1 MSALKELNVIICG
14 VGGQGVV
21 LMSELLGN
29 AAIQDGIGVKGS
41 EVLGMAQRGGSVQ
54 SNIRFG
60 SDVYSPLTSEGKCD
74 LLIALEPTEALR
86 NINYLSESSIVILN
100 TKKVVPYTVF
110 LGMSSYPGL
119 EEILHKLYQAT
130 KRVIALNAAPIAE
143 EAGNLLA
150 VNSVMVGAL
159 FATGRLPLNVATIKT
174 VIHARFPSKLA
185 SDNIRAFELGYQSCV
200 QARKKLSL

>member
-1 MSALKELNVIICG
+1 MMIKNRGELLAHGVERGRHVALDIIEHALK
-14 VGGQGVV
+14 
-21 LMSELLGN
+21 
-29 AAIQDGIGVKGS
+29 
-41 EVLGMAQRGGSVQ
+41 SV
-54 SNIRFG
+54 
-60 SDVYSPLTSEGKCD
+60 DP
-74 LLIALEPTEALR
+74 
-86 NINYLSESSIVILN
+86 
-100 TKKVVPYTVF
+100 
-110 LGMSSYPGL
+110 
-119 EEILHKLYQAT
+119 YQAT

-159 FATGRLPLNVATIKT
+159 FATGRLPLSMETIKT